1 MPLIVETGEII
12 PNADSYVSLEDAR
25 AYAESYGIVLP
36 EDDTEAERALRNG
49 AAYVGLQEPQM
60 CGSRVSPAQALAYPR
75 KGVTLFGYPVPSD
88 SIPFQIIQAQI
99 AAAAEYGKGT
109 DVRASSDGRM
119 TSLERVEGAVTVEY
133 FNNGVSGST
142 TTITA
147 AMDALGPLLCG
158 STNGFEFRVYRG

>member
-1 MPLIVETGEII
+1 MTLIVEDGSIV
-12 PNADSYVSLEDAR
+12 PYADSYISLDDAR
-25 AYAESYGIVLP
+25 AYAENYGIILP
-36 EDDTEAERALRNG
+36 EDDLEAERALRNG
-49 AAYVGLQEPQM
+49 ANYVGLQEPQM
-60 CGSRVSPAQALAYPR
+60 CGSRVSPVQTLAYPR

-88 SIPFQIIQAQI
+88 SIPFQVIQAQV

-109 DVRASSDGRM
+109 DVRASTDGRM